1 MELLDIGFAL
11 LLIKMAFCVLT
22 GVFGVYFLVSS
33 EEAKR
38 EMRNAVCRAL
48 FGGVNAIRFAKFARR
63 LRILGAILLIIS
75 VVSSWFLLLQGLF
88 VGA

>member
-1 MELLDIGFAL
+1 MDLLNLGFAI

-22 GVFGVYFLVSS
+22 GVFGVYFIVSS

-38 EMRNAVCRAL
+38 EMRNTVCRSL
-48 FGGVNAIRFAKFARR
+48 FGGVRTIRFAKFARR
-63 LRILGAILLIIS
+63 LCILGAILLMIS